1 MMLSLPAEQ
10 ILGGL
15 GSGSVQERA
24 QRLLKS
30 MEAMEDMMYLFYQH
44 KGLNANAADVI
55 DRVPRTHLNIRYQR
69 MFSGA
74 FMYASGNH
82 IGIEWGS
89 ATGMVTAV
97 PVSSDS
103 EGRYQ
108 SGNYFGWGIAHE
120 IGHCINQ
127 GSYAVAEITN
137 NYFAVLAQAK
147 DNNGSVRFQYPEV
160 YKKVTSGTKGRAT
173 NVFTQ
178 LGMYWQLHL
187 AYGSWYRSP
196 PRTTFTIWNPR
207 QMARMGF
214 CRSRNARASAIS

>member
-1 MMLSLPAEQ
+1 
-10 ILGGL
+10 
-15 GSGSVQERA
+15 
-24 QRLLKS
+24 

-187 AYGSWYRSP
+187 AYDRGY
-196 PRTTFTIWNPR
+196 N
-207 QMARMGF
+207 
-214 CRSRNARASAIS
+214 